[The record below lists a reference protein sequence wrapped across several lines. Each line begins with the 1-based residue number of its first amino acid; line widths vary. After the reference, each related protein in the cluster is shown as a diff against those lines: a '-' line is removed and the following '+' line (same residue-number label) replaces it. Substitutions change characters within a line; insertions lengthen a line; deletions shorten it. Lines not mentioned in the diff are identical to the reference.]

1 MTSFIENIYDE
12 INLTMTR
19 EDKKIPLNSI
29 GKKNVKIETML
40 STLNKH
46 ITKSDIAY
54 KDYSLGGGKNKSI
67 NPLNELFS
75 DNNIVFT
82 PIEKIYLYGL
92 NENNEQEIDMKHIPK
107 DLLGKTTA
115 NIKFAFNHIGL
126 SVNKYQIKPT
136 RIKYVV
142 NENSI
147 NQPSDYIQMLKVD
160 LDQFESD
167 KVIEILSNTEN
178 LNFLSINTIFIIDID
193 FTQDF
198 SGVINK
204 EQVIN
209 WLLINRD
216 FRMQQSY
223 DLATN
228 TILDNDFKIS
238 RNCLTFI
245 KHTNIGE
252 I

>member
-1 MTSFIENIYDE
+1 
-12 INLTMTR
+12 
-19 EDKKIPLNSI
+19 
-29 GKKNVKIETML
+29 
-40 STLNKH
+40 
-46 ITKSDIAY
+46 
-54 KDYSLGGGKNKSI
+54 
-67 NPLNELFS
+67 
-75 DNNIVFT
+75 
-82 PIEKIYLYGL
+82 
-92 NENNEQEIDMKHIPK
+92 MKHIPK

-126 SVNKYQIKPT
+126 SINKYQIKPT

-142 NENSI
+142 NENYI
-147 NQPSDYIQMLKVD
+147 NQTSDYIQMLKVD

-178 LNFLSINTIFIIDID
+178 LNLSNNNIFINDID
-193 FTQDF
+193 FTQNF

-238 RNCLTFI
+238 RNCFY
-245 KHTNIGE
+245 
-252 I
+252 